1 MKMSIRLTII
11 SLIISVFSGCQT
23 LTTQDGSTI
32 RFLQKQF
39 FQEEFGYAYGDFI
52 VKENRTEEGWKKVDL
67 YLSSLW
73 DGDDPTLQPFASF
86 YGTLIGGEWY
96 YGRRD
101 TENPNRITLFKREM
115 IRLHQN
121 EKGDS
126 GGGGW

>member
-1 MKMSIRLTII
+1 MKNSIRLFTL
-11 SLIISVFSGCQT
+11 SLIISFVSGCQT

-32 RFLQKQF
+32 RVAQSQF
-39 FQEEFGYAYGDFI
+39 FQEEFAVAYGDVVI
-52 VKENRTEEGWKKVDL
+52 KEKQTEEGWKKVDL

-73 DGDDPTLQPFASF
+73 KGADPSLKPYASF
-86 YGTLIGGEWY
+86 YGTRVRGEWY

-101 TENPNRITLFKREM
+101 PENPDRITLFQREM
-115 IRLHQN
+115 KRLHQN